1 MKLMPDKVFIDSNII
16 IYAYSLDEPKK
27 MAIARDILLAHET
40 ILSTQTI
47 NEFVNI
53 TTRKKMLNNIQ
64 VSEVIDDL
72 FSLFTIVLIDRRVI
86 QKALALANKHRYS
99 YFDSL
104 MLSSA
109 LQAECSILY
118 SEDMHHSQV
127 LEKKLQIINPFQ
139 K

>member
-1 MKLMPDKVFIDSNII
+1 MPDKVFIDSNII